1 MNQSNALPAASPA
14 RSPVSPLWVG
24 LWLAVVLVGAKAV
37 LLGVPRSPQ
46 WLLKLAM
53 ASFQDVLFAVAVG
66 AIGEMAVR
74 AAARRPTLARAVRG
88 AMLGFLTLCA
98 FYGVV
103 AVGVFQYFDRPLSY
117 DLLRMVQNAATMRSS
132 ITERIT
138 VTMAVAFVG
147 VPALFLTVALWRCRR
162 QHLPMV
168 ALAGAGVWVAAGW
181 WQHAGRP
188 GDMHAR
194 RLVLNPHVEL
204 VRSTVVGLTGAR
216 RVTFPVDFSPED
228 TIEFRS
234 FGARGGAP
242 TEGFEPPAGIARP
255 RNVIVIVLESVG
267 TKYMSLYGSRYETTP
282 NLVAESAHALV
293 FDNFYSHLGYTFCSF
308 VAINFS
314 MHPGLPWC
322 YAPAGG
328 GRLPPSL
335 ASVLRARG
343 WRTVYLQNG
352 EINWFGPDFNL
363 ENFGYDEVH
372 DYHEFGCP
380 PLSSWGA
387 EDRFLIDR
395 LLRWIDQK
403 RGQPFLAVCWTD
415 QTHDPYAMSPGVA
428 TVDFF
433 HDKPPAAN
441 AADLSRYLNVLRE
454 TDRQLG
460 RLFAALR
467 ERGLADDTMV
477 VVTGDHGEA
486 FHDPHDQRGHG
497 FTVYQEDV
505 HVPLMLWNPRLF
517 PAGRRVATVGAH
529 MDINPT
535 IADLLAV
542 EPVGEWQ
549 GRSLFD
555 PARPPRAYFMA
566 GIGDYLFGLRE
577 SQWKY
582 ILNTTRGREM
592 LFDLEH
598 DPDEQHNAAT
608 AEPERCRRLRQRI
621 AAWVTFEDEFLRG
634 RTN

>member
-1 MNQSNALPAASPA
+1 MDQSDALPGASPA
-14 RSPVSPLWVG
+14 RGPVSPLWVG

-74 AAARRPTLARAVRG
+74 AAARRPALARAVRG

-98 FYGVV
+98 FYSVV
-103 AVGVFQYFDRPLSY
+103 AVGVFQYFDRPLNY
-117 DLLRMVQNAATMRSS
+117 DLLRMVQNAAAIRSS

-138 VTMAVAFVG
+138 VLMAVAFVG

-162 QHLPMV
+162 QHVPMV

-194 RLVLNPHVEL
+194 RLALNPHVEL
-204 VRSTVVGLTGAR
+204 VRSTVVGLTGAGR
-216 RVTFPVDFSPED
+216 PAFPKDFPPED
-228 TIEFRS
+228 TVEFRS
-234 FGARGGAP
+234 FGARGGGP
-242 TEGFEPPAGIARP
+242 TGGFEPPAGIARP

-282 NLVAESAHALV
+282 NLAAESAHALV
-293 FDNFYSHLGYTFCSF
+293 FDNFYSNGTYTYYSF
-308 VAINFS
+308 RPINFS
-314 MHPGLPWC
+314 IYPGLPWC
-322 YAPAGG
+322 YAPWG
-328 GRLPPSL
+328 GRPLPATL
-335 ASVLRARG
+335 ASLMQARG
-343 WRTVYLQNG
+343 GRTIYLQSG
-352 EINWFGPDFNL
+352 DLDWGDSRWLLQGHGFDSML
-363 ENFGYDEVH
+363 GYTEL
-372 DYHEFGCP
+372 GCP
-380 PLSSWGA
+380 PLSSWGT
-387 EDRFLIDR
+387 EDRCLIDR
-395 LLRWIDQK
+395 LIRWIDEK
-403 RGQPFLAVCWTD
+403 RGQPFHAVCWTD

-467 ERGLADDTMV
+467 ERGLADDTLV

-497 FTVYQEDV
+497 FTVYQEEV

-517 PAGRRVATVGAH
+517 AMGRRVATVGAH
-529 MDINPT
+529 VDMNPT
-535 IADLLAV
+535 IADVLGV
-542 EPVGEWQ
+542 EVPGEWQ
-549 GRSLFD
+549 GHSLFD
-555 PARPPRAYFMA
+555 PARPSRAFFLTNV
-566 GIGDYLFGLRE
+566 GEYLFGVRE
-577 SQWKY
+577 DSWKY
-582 ILNTTRGREM
+582 IFDATGGSEM

-598 DPDEQHNAAT
+598 DPDEHHNAAMT
-608 AEPERCRRLRQRI
+608 EPERCRRLRQRI
-621 AAWVTFEDEFLRG
+621 AAWVTFEDEFLRS